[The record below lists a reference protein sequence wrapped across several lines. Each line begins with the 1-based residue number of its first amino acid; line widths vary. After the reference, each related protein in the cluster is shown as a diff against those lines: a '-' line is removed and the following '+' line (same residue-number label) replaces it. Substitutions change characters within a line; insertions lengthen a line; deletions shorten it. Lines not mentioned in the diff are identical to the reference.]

1 MVWTLCTSGSA
12 IVKAGANAN
21 STITASG
28 SALAQFSTE
37 AEALICNAARID
49 LVTNYA
55 SLTAEGKEILSSIA
69 SSYIGQQIINYE
81 PEAIGTIGAALR
93 LNLLETNISR
103 GLKQISEDKIKTYL
117 NAT

>member
-1 MVWTLCTSGSA
+1 MAWTLCTSGSA

-28 SALAQFSTE
+28 SSMAQFSSE
-37 AEALICNAARID
+37 AEALICNAARVD
-49 LVTNYA
+49 VVTAYA
-55 SLTAEGKEILSSIA
+55 SLTAEGKQILGSIA

-81 PEAIGTIGAALR
+81 PEAIGTTGAALR

-103 GLKQISEDKIKTYL
+103 GLRQISEDKIKTYMSI
-117 NAT
+117 T